1 MEYLWFAIFSGR
13 LPRDTPSCAVRC
25 PARVHGDGLDVWVR
39 RVRRC
44 AADTHTPSLAMP
56 LTISERTA
64 ECAASVSCCWRRIAA
79 AFVPLSHDCQKNIE
93 RRECSLT
100 PEKVVL
106 GIFPKLPIVNNGGRS
121 SRVGIFKPKFQNH
134 SFSSIS

>member
-56 LTISERTA
+56 LTISENKI
-64 ECAASVSCCWRRIAA
+64 S
-79 AFVPLSHDCQKNIE
+79 K
-93 RRECSLT
+93 SLFFKHIMNKVIKT
-100 PEKVVL
+100 QDTTNADDSEIHAKHEKTT
-106 GIFPKLPIVNNGGRS
+106 
-121 SRVGIFKPKFQNH
+121 H
-134 SFSSIS
+134 